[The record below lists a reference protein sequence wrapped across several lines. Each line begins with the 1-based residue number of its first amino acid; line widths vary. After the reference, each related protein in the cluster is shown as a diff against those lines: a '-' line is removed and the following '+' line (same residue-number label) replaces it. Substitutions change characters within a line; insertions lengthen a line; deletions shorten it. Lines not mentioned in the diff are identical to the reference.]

1 MNKITTLGKVFN
13 RVDAL
18 SQNCFDQLIDVKDIS
33 FDNLESVK
41 ITDELHPMRTIAQRS
56 IAWRLGIPFQYLRK
70 CPPEIQSVNL
80 NYWIEH
86 EKNEQLFFRFDGRDV
101 RAIFTPKYKPVDNF
115 EICERLDSLGYGP
128 DTQVQAII
136 DPEFMS
142 LSILDGK
149 QSFDINGDKF
159 RPGISIS
166 NSEVGLASLSIA
178 AFLLRLVC
186 TNGMVSKTEI
196 SASYRHV
203 STKILDEFPQVM
215 DKVSYELAAQKQKV
229 GLSMESK
236 VDDPLKTIESFNR
249 QFNLNQPQKDAVEW
263 AWPLETG
270 DTIFNVVNT
279 YTRAAQ
285 FKGLSA
291 ENSYQLQ
298 RVGGNI
304 LGMLNNG
311 KGDTHGK

>member
-1 MNKITTLGKVFN
+1 MNKITKLEKVFN

-18 SQNCFDQLIDVKDIS
+18 SQNCFDQHIDVKDIS
-33 FDNLESVK
+33 FDNLDSVK
-41 ITDELHPMRTIAQRS
+41 IAGEPHPMRTIAQRS
-56 IAWRLGIPFQYLRK
+56 ITWRLGIPYQYLRK
-70 CPPEIQSVNL
+70 CPPEIQSLNM

-149 QSFDINGDKF
+149 KSFEINGDKF
-159 RPGISIS
+159 RPGISVS

-178 AFLLRLVC
+178 AFILRLVC
-186 TNGMVSKTEI
+186 TNGLVSKTEI

-215 DKVSYELAAQKQKV
+215 DKVSYELAAQKHKI
-229 GLSMESK
+229 GLAMESH
-236 VDDPLKTIESFNR
+236 VEDPIKTIESFNR
-249 QFNLNQPQKDAVEW
+249 QFNLNQPQKEAVEW
-263 AWPLETG
+263 AWPSEAE
-270 DTIFNVVNT
+270 DTMFAVVNT

-285 FKGLSA
+285 FAGLSA

-298 RVGGNI
+298 RVGGKI
-304 LGMLNNG
+304 LAMLN
-311 KGDTHGK
+311 

>member
-1 MNKITTLGKVFN
+1 MNNVTTLEKVFN

-18 SQNCFDQLIDVKDIS
+18 SQNCFDKNINVKDIS
-33 FDNLESVK
+33 FDNLDSVK
-41 ITDELHPMRTIAQRS
+41 IAGEPHPLRTIAQRS
-56 IAWRLGIPFQYLRK
+56 ITWRLGIPFQYLRK

-86 EKNEQLFFRFDGRDV
+86 EKNEQLFFRFDGREV

-115 EICERLDSLGYGP
+115 EICERLDSLGYES
-128 DTQVQAII
+128 DTQVQCSL

-149 QSFDINGDKF
+149 KSFEINGDKF
-159 RPGISIS
+159 KPGISIS

-203 STKILDEFPQVM
+203 STKILNEFPEVM
-215 DKVSYELAAQKQKV
+215 DKVSHELGKQKSQI
-229 GLSMESK
+229 GLSMESQ
-236 VDDPLKTIESFNR
+236 VDNPVQTIESFNR
-249 QFNLNQPQKDAVEW
+249 QFQLNQPQREAVVEW
-263 AWPLETG
+263 AWPQEAG
-270 DTIFNVVNT
+270 DTMFNIVNT
-279 YTRAAQ
+279 YTRASQ

-304 LGMLNNG
+304 LGMLN
-311 KGDTHGK
+311 

>member
-1 MNKITTLGKVFN
+1 MKITTLEKVFN

-18 SQNCFDQLIDVKDIS
+18 SQNCYDQFINVNDVS
-33 FDNLESVK
+33 FDNLDSVS
-41 ITDELHPMRTIAQRS
+41 IAGEPHPLRTIAQRS
-56 IAWRLGIPFQYLRK
+56 ITWRLGIPFQYLRK
-70 CPPEIQSVNL
+70 CPPEIQSLNL

-86 EKNEQLFFRFDGRDV
+86 EKNDQLFFRMDGRDV

-128 DTQVQAII
+128 GTHAQCTL

-149 QSFDINGDKF
+149 KAFDVNGDKF
-159 RPGISIS
+159 KPGISIS

-178 AFLLRLVC
+178 AFILRLVC
-186 TNGMVSKTEI
+186 TNGLVSKTEI

-203 STKILDEFPQVM
+203 STKILDEFPATM
-215 DKVSYELAAQKQKV
+215 DKVSYELGAQKHKI
-229 GLSMESK
+229 GLSMESP
-236 VDDPLKTIESFNR
+236 VDDPLKSIESFNR
-249 QFNLNQPQKDAVEW
+249 QFNLNQPQKDAVVEW
-263 AWPLETG
+263 AWPQEMG
-270 DTIFNVVNT
+270 DNMFAVVNT
-279 YTRAAQ
+279 YTRASQ

-298 RVGGNI
+298 RVGGNV
-304 LGMLNNG
+304 LGMLN
-311 KGDTHGK
+311 

>member
-1 MNKITTLGKVFN
+1 MTKVTTLEKVFN

-18 SQNCFDQLIDVKDIS
+18 SQNCFDQNVNVSDLS
-33 FDNLESVK
+33 FENLDSIRIAGES
-41 ITDELHPMRTIAQRS
+41 HPLRIIAQRS
-56 IAWRLGIPFQYLRK
+56 IAWRLGIPFQYLKK

-86 EKNEQLFFRFDGRDV
+86 EKNEQLFFRMDSRDV

-128 DTQVQAII
+128 ETQVQCTL

-149 QSFDINGDKF
+149 KAFDIKGDKF
-159 RPGISIS
+159 KPGISIS

-178 AFLLRLVC
+178 AFILRLIC

-203 STKILDEFPQVM
+203 GHPPCC
-215 DKVSYELAAQKQKV
+215 
-229 GLSMESK
+229 G
-236 VDDPLKTIESFNR
+236 
-249 QFNLNQPQKDAVEW
+249 
-263 AWPLETG
+263 
-270 DTIFNVVNT
+270 
-279 YTRAAQ
+279 
-285 FKGLSA
+285 
-291 ENSYQLQ
+291 
-298 RVGGNI
+298 
-304 LGMLNNG
+304 
-311 KGDTHGK
+311 

>member
-1 MNKITTLGKVFN
+1 MFN

-18 SQNCFDQLIDVKDIS
+18 SQNCFDQHIDVKDIS
-33 FDNLESVK
+33 FDNLDSVK
-41 ITDELHPMRTIAQRS
+41 IASEPHPLRTIAQRS
-56 IAWRLGIPFQYLRK
+56 ITWRLGIPFQYLRK

-86 EKNEQLFFRFDGRDV
+86 EKNEQLFFRFDGREV

-115 EICERLDSLGYGP
+115 EICERLDSLGYEP
-128 DTQVQAII
+128 DTQVQCSL

-149 QSFDINGDKF
+149 KSFEINGISSEMAYPYQQF
-159 RPGISIS
+159 RSGSCISF
-166 NSEVGLASLSIA
+166 NCRFPAETCVHQ
-178 AFLLRLVC
+178 R
-186 TNGMVSKTEI
+186 NGFQDRNI

-203 STKILDEFPQVM
+203 STKILDEFPAVM
-215 DKVSYELAAQKQKV
+215 DKVSYELGAQKHKI
-229 GLSMESK
+229 GLSMESP

-249 QFNLNQPQKDAVEW
+249 QFNLNQPQKEAVVDW
-263 AWPLETG
+263 AWPQEMG
-270 DTIFNVVNT
+270 DTMFAVVNT
-279 YTRAAQ
+279 YTRASQ

-304 LGMLNNG
+304 LGMLN
-311 KGDTHGK
+311 

>member
-1 MNKITTLGKVFN
+1 MGNITTLGKVFD
-13 RVDAL
+13 RVDDL
-18 SQNCFDQLIDVKDIS
+18 SRNCFDRFVEVPDIS
-33 FDNLESVK
+33 FENLDSVQ
-41 ITDELHPMRTIAQRS
+41 IGGNTHPLKSIAQRS
-56 IAWRLGIPFQYLRK
+56 IAWRLGIPFHYLQK
-70 CPPEIQSVNL
+70 CPPEIQALNM

-86 EKNEQLFFRFDGRDV
+86 EKNDQLFFRFDSRDV

-115 EICERLDSLGYGP
+115 EICERLDSLGYGSE
-128 DTQVQAII
+128 TQVQCHL
-136 DPEFMS
+136 DKEFMS
-142 LSILDGK
+142 LSILDEK
-149 QSFDINGDKF
+149 KSFEINGDKF

-166 NSEVGLASLSIA
+166 NSAVGLASLSIT

-196 SASYRHV
+196 SASYRHI
-203 STKILDEFPQVM
+203 STKILNEFPEVM
-215 DKVSYELAAQKQKV
+215 DKVSYELGKQKNQI

-236 VDDPLKTIESFNR
+236 VDDPIKTIESFNR
-249 QFNLNQPQKDAVEW
+249 QFNLNQPQKEAVEW
-263 AWPLETG
+263 AWPQEMG
-270 DTIFNVVNT
+270 DTMNCVINT

-304 LGMLNNG
+304 LGMLN
-311 KGDTHGK
+311 

>member
-1 MNKITTLGKVFN
+1 MNKITTLGKVFD

-18 SQNCFDQLIDVKDIS
+18 SQNCFDQYVNVKDLS
-33 FDNLESVK
+33 FDNLDSAK
-41 ITDELHPMRTIAQRS
+41 IAGEPHPMRAIAQRS
-56 IAWRLGIPFQYLRK
+56 ITWRLGIPFQYLRK

-86 EKNEQLFFRFDGRDV
+86 EKNEQLFFRFDGREV
-101 RAIFTPKYKPVDNF
+101 RAIFTPKYRACDNF

-142 LSILDGK
+142 LNILDGK
-149 QSFDINGDKF
+149 KSFEITGDKF

-186 TNGMVSKTEI
+186 TNGMVSKTQI

-215 DKVSYELAAQKQKV
+215 DKVSYELGAQKQKV

-236 VDDPLKTIESFNR
+236 VDDPLKTIDSFNR
-249 QFNLNQPQKDAVEW
+249 QFNLNQPQKEAVEW
-263 AWPLETG
+263 AWPQETG
-270 DTIFNVVNT
+270 DTMFVVVNT

-304 LGMLNNG
+304 LGMLN
-311 KGDTHGK
+311 

>member
-1 MNKITTLGKVFN
+1 MNKITTLGNVFN

-18 SQNCFDQLIDVKDIS
+18 SQNCFDKYINVDDIS
-33 FDNLESVK
+33 FENLDSVK
-41 ITDELHPMRTIAQRS
+41 IAGEAHPMRTIAQRS
-56 IAWRLGIPFQYLRK
+56 ISWRLGIPFQYLRK

-86 EKNEQLFFRFDGRDV
+86 ERNEQLFFRFDGIDV
-101 RAIFTPKYKPVDNF
+101 RAVFTPKYKPVDNF

-128 DTQVQAII
+128 ETEVQCSLDA
-136 DPEFMS
+136 EFMS

-149 QSFDINGDKF
+149 KSFEINGDKF
-159 RPGISIS
+159 KPGISIS

-178 AFLLRLVC
+178 AFLLRLIC

-203 STKILDEFPQVM
+203 SSKILDEFPAVM
-215 DKVSYELAAQKQKV
+215 DKVSYELGTQKHKI
-229 GLSMESK
+229 GLSMESP

-249 QFNLNQPQKDAVEW
+249 QFNLNQPQKEAVQCSW
-263 AWPLETG
+263 SLEEG
-270 DTIFNVVNT
+270 DTMFHIVNT
-279 YTRAAQ
+279 YTRASQ
-285 FKGLSA
+285 YKGLSA

-304 LGMLNNG
+304 LGILN
-311 KGDTHGK
+311 